1 MMIFGGRITSTQCV
15 VKSRRGYISSN
26 SSNGQE
32 FPRMIY
38 CISTLMSFGQFE
50 YACVV
55 WDHNL
60 TASQS
65 DKLYAETGATINSW

>member
-1 MMIFGGRITSTQCV
+1 MIVGGRITLTLCL

-32 FPRMIY
+32 FRQMIY
-38 CISTLMSFGQFE
+38 CIFYTVVIRPVFE

-55 WDHNL
+55 WHHNL
-60 TASQS
+60 TAAQS
-65 DKLYAETGATINSW
+65 DKLESLQKWHYE